1 MNTIEKVK
9 NESPELLLN
18 EVDKR
23 VVKIRPMSTPIDQI
37 SRLGGSRQAG
47 SMTVDYYSV
56 DTKPTEAKLVS
67 QTSGGAWGT
76 AGSTSVIVTDNNAI
90 FAPTDTVLVPDV
102 EVTGKEGETGKG
114 LLLYVCEASAT
125 EIKVLG
131 TNNFTNGNKTS
142 VPSIP
147 EGSKLIRMGRA
158 ATELDVQT
166 GHFDINPVKTSNN
179 CQIFKTQI
187 EQSTFL
193 KISNKEVGWDFSDQE
208 EAAVIDMRL
217 GMEKTFLFGVK
228 GRFTNPEKGEDVLL
242 TGGIWNQT
250 DNEWECPEK
259 LTESDVVSMMRKA
272 FTGNAGSSRKLLIGG
287 SAFIE
292 QLHNLDV
299 SRIIKSTETVTKW
312 GIDFTEMVSK
322 FGTLYVMM
330 SEVFD
335 QCGHAGDAMIIDPE
349 YITKYS
355 HVPFRTE
362 RLDLR
367 SSGQRNTDA
376 IVITEASCVVLR
388 YPRAHMKIVKKE

>member
-1 MNTIEKVK
+1 MNTIETVK
-9 NESPELLLN
+9 KDSPELLLN

-37 SRLGGSRQAG
+37 SRLGGSRRAG

-56 DTKPTEAKLVS
+56 DTKPTEATLVTQS
-67 QTSGGAWGT
+67 PGGSWGST
-76 AGSTSVIVTDNNAI
+76 GSTSVIVTDNNAI
-90 FAPTDTVLVPDV
+90 FAPSDTVLIPDV
-102 EVTGKEGETGKG
+102 AVTDENGVAGKG
-114 LLLYVCEASAT
+114 LVVYVYDASGS
-125 EIKVLG
+125 EIKVLA
-131 TNNFTNGNKTS
+131 TNNYNGKKTA
-142 VPSIP
+142 VPTIP

-166 GHFDINPVKTSNN
+166 GHFDINPVKNSNN

-228 GRFTNPEKGEDVLL
+228 GRFNNPDKGEDVLL

-259 LTESDVVSMMRKA
+259 LTDSDIVSMMRKA
-272 FTGNAGSSRKLLIGG
+272 FTENAGSSRKILIGG
-287 SAFIE
+287 SEFIE

-299 SRIIKSTETVTKW
+299 SRVVKSTETVTKW

-322 FGTLYVMM
+322 FGTLYVVM

-335 QCGHAGDAMIIDPE
+335 QCGHGGDAMVIDPE

-388 YPRAHMKIVKKE
+388 YPRAHMKIVKKG